1 MKKQPAS
8 RPRPA
13 TAAGELDELGE
24 KVGAAT
30 RQLELYDPDPGAST
44 VDRWINRAVEA
55 IGVAVLA
62 TIVVLVFSNAVGRY
76 AAGAPII
83 WADELVIAL
92 VPWLA
97 MSGVFLSIRRRQVIR
112 IDFFVEKLPLMFR
125 RAASTSA
132 AMLSAAAFTA
142 LAYYSFTHVSLFGMD
157 RTVYLKLPT
166 GWFTSAM
173 VIGAV
178 AAALA
183 LVVDLV
189 RSRRGLR

>member
-1 MKKQPAS
+1 MKKQPTS
-8 RPRPA
+8 RPRPV
-13 TAAGELDELGE
+13 TVAGKLDKLGE
-24 KVGAAT
+24 KVGAAA
-30 RQLELYDPDPGAST
+30 RQLELHDPDPGAST
-44 VDRWINRAVEA
+44 VDRWINRAVEM

-112 IDFFVEKLPLMFR
+112 IDFFVQKLAPTFR
-125 RAASTSA
+125 RAAETFA

-142 LAYYSFTHVSLFGMD
+142 LAYYSFTYVSLFGTD